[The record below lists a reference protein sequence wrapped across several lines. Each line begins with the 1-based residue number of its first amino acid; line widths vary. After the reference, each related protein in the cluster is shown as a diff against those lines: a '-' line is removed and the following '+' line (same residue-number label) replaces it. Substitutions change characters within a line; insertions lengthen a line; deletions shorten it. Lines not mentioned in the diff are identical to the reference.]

1 MSENSVYI
9 ITPPDM
15 QLLSEGPSVTA
26 LSSDPIF
33 IQQVETI
40 HENIFKT
47 VSINLYHPDG
57 DVNDSNL
64 AWVLSVMR
72 LSDNVFVDLNTVNQ
86 AALVAALI
94 SDANIIFIANENND
108 SAVLKL
114 LNTSEQYTIYRNPGE
129 YLEMVVANLA
139 K

>member
-15 QLLSEGPSVTA
+15 QLLSSGPSVTA

-33 IQQVETI
+33 IQQVETV

-57 DVNDSNL
+57 NVDDSNL
-64 AWVLSVMR
+64 AWTLSVMK
-72 LSDNVFVDLNTVNQ
+72 LSDNVFIDLDNINQ
-86 AALVAALI
+86 SALVAALL
-94 SDANIIFIANENND
+94 SNANLIFVANENNNSD
-108 SAVLKL
+108 VLKL
-114 LNTSEQYTIYRNPGE
+114 LNTTEEYNVYRNLGE
-129 YLEMVVANLA
+129 YLEMVVSNLA
-139 K
+139 